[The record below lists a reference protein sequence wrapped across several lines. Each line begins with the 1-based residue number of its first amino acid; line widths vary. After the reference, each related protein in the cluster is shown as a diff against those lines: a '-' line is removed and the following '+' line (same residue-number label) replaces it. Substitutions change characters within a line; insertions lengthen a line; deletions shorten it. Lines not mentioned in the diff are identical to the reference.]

1 MSDKIGFIG
10 YGKMADAIGVA
21 LHESLSD
28 QYSMIATEPNSE
40 RQAWIK
46 SDRQFVDLLSLDAL
60 VHQSS
65 VIFLAIKPQQLSEL
79 ASELSVSFQPNQLI
93 ISMLAGVSVG
103 ECQRLLNHSNIIRIM
118 PNMPAI
124 LKQGVTGMYIPA
136 EVATGFGDL
145 AQQLLVSFG
154 RVIPVQSED
163 HLNVITAISGSGPA
177 FFYRMVQAFVDFAK
191 GAGLDE
197 FFSA

>member
-1 MSDKIGFIG
+1 
-10 YGKMADAIGVA
+10 MADAIGVA

-46 SDRQFVDLLSLDAL
+46 ADRQFVDLLSLDAL

-93 ISMLAGVSVG
+93 ISMLAGV
-103 ECQRLLNHSNIIRIM
+103 
-118 PNMPAI
+118 
-124 LKQGVTGMYIPA
+124 
-136 EVATGFGDL
+136 
-145 AQQLLVSFG
+145 
-154 RVIPVQSED
+154 
-163 HLNVITAISGSGPA
+163 
-177 FFYRMVQAFVDFAK
+177 
-191 GAGLDE
+191 
-197 FFSA
+197 

>member
-1 MSDKIGFIG
+1 VKEWLLSDKIGFIG

-40 RQAWIK
+40 RQDWIK
-46 SDRQFVDLLSLDAL
+46 ADRQFVDLLSLDAL

-79 ASELSVSFQPNQLI
+79 ASELSASFQPNQLI

-124 LKQGVTGMYIPA
+124 LKQGVTGM
-136 EVATGFGDL
+136 
-145 AQQLLVSFG
+145 
-154 RVIPVQSED
+154 
-163 HLNVITAISGSGPA
+163 
-177 FFYRMVQAFVDFAK
+177 
-191 GAGLDE
+191 
-197 FFSA
+197 